1 VNFWGIIN
9 LKLLLDVLFAIGFG
23 LLLFSRVKEQRT
35 LWLLRGYLFLVST
48 AWFIQRYADL
58 PLTSKL
64 IDAVVLA
71 CSLSLAILWQ
81 GELRRLMELLG
92 TGRLAVLLGNPPK
105 EFRATST
112 TITQLVDTAGK
123 LSQNRRGALI
133 VVDLGSDLRPEDF
146 LYSGTNIEAQL
157 STDLLINLFA
167 TDTPLHD
174 GAVLVKGNK
183 IISAGVI
190 LPLSRQGISRY
201 GTRHLA
207 ALGIT
212 ERFDRCI
219 CIVVSEETGTLSL
232 ANQGKLERPITSSRL
247 QELLVNLIGNQN
259 SIGTNK
265 SSLAIKKLVKEVFQ
279 KVGIEESRLDSFPHQ
294 FSGGMRQRVSIAMA
308 LALKPKLL
316 IADEPTTSL
325 DTITSFEIMQEII
338 HLCNEFDTTLILIS
352 HDINLAAKWCKKV
365 AIIEKGSIVEKGN
378 VSDLSCKT
386 AVHHRKVAN
395 HY

>member
-1 VNFWGIIN
+1 MISWGFIN
-9 LKLLLDVLFAIGFG
+9 LKLLLDVLFAAGFG

-35 LWLLRGYLFLVST
+35 LWLLRGYIFLVSL
-48 AWFIQRYADL
+48 AWFIQRYANL
-58 PLTSKL
+58 PLTTKL

-92 TGRLAVLLGNPPK
+92 TGRLTVILGNQPK
-105 EFRATST
+105 EFRANTN
-112 TITQLVDTAGK
+112 TINQLVDAAGK

-133 VVDLGSDLRPEDF
+133 VIDLGSDLRPEDF
-146 LYSGTNIEAQL
+146 LYAGINIEAQL

-232 ANQGKLERPITSSRL
+232 SNQGKLERPITSSRL
-247 QELLVNLIGNQN
+247 QELLSELIGGSNTQSNSKPSKNRNVLSSNQ
-259 SIGTNK
+259 T
-265 SSLAIKKLVKEVFQ
+265 
-279 KVGIEESRLDSFPHQ
+279 
-294 FSGGMRQRVSIAMA
+294 
-308 LALKPKLL
+308 KP
-316 IADEPTTSL
+316 
-325 DTITSFEIMQEII
+325 DTIS
-338 HLCNEFDTTLILIS
+338 N
-352 HDINLAAKWCKKV
+352 INIDQNTKEL
-365 AIIEKGSIVEKGN
+365 
-378 VSDLSCKT
+378 D
-386 AVHHRKVAN
+386 
-395 HY
+395 

>member
-1 VNFWGIIN
+1 MNFWGFIN
-9 LKLLLDVLFAIGFG
+9 LKFLLDVLFAIGFG
-23 LLLFSRVKEQRT
+23 ILLFSRVKEQRT
-35 LWLLRGYLFLVST
+35 LWLLRGYLFLVSL
-48 AWFIQRYADL
+48 AWFIQRYAYL

-112 TITQLVDTAGK
+112 TVNQLVDASGK
-123 LSQNRRGALI
+123 LSQNRKGALI

-146 LYSGTNIEAQL
+146 LYSGINIEAQL

-247 QELLVNLIGNQN
+247 QELLIKLIGMQN
-259 SIGTNK
+259 PLGTQK
-265 SSLAIKKLVKEVFQ
+265 SSANK
-279 KVGIEESRLDSFPHQ
+279 
-294 FSGGMRQRVSIAMA
+294 
-308 LALKPKLL
+308 
-316 IADEPTTSL
+316 TTSL
-325 DTITSFEIMQEII
+325 QNINTDDTITSENNSENQNTIK
-338 HLCNEFDTTLILIS
+338 D
-352 HDINLAAKWCKKV
+352 
-365 AIIEKGSIVEKGN
+365 
-378 VSDLSCKT
+378 
-386 AVHHRKVAN
+386 
-395 HY
+395 

>member
-1 VNFWGIIN
+1 MNFWGLIN
-9 LKLLLDVLFAIGFG
+9 LKLLLDVLFALGFG

-35 LWLLRGYLFLVST
+35 LWLLRGYLFLVSF
-48 AWFIQRYADL
+48 AWFIQRYAFL

-112 TITQLVDTAGK
+112 TVNQLVDAAGK
-123 LSQNRRGALI
+123 LSQSRKGALI

-146 LYSGTNIEAQL
+146 LYSGINIEAQL

-219 CIVVSEETGTLSL
+219 CIVVSEETGTISL
-232 ANQGKLERPITSSRL
+232 ADQGKLERPITSSRL
-247 QELLVNLIGNQN
+247 QELLIKLVGNQN
-259 SIGTNK
+259 PLGKTK
-265 SSLAIKKLVKEVFQ
+265 SSSDKTTSYQNINTNDNIV
-279 KVGIEESRLDSFPHQ
+279 IEN
-294 FSGGMRQRVSIAMA
+294 
-308 LALKPKLL
+308 KPKKS
-316 IADEPTTSL
+316 ESQNTL
-325 DTITSFEIMQEII
+325 D
-338 HLCNEFDTTLILIS
+338 
-352 HDINLAAKWCKKV
+352 
-365 AIIEKGSIVEKGN
+365 
-378 VSDLSCKT
+378 
-386 AVHHRKVAN
+386 
-395 HY
+395 

>member
-1 VNFWGIIN
+1 MFNVNFWGIIN
-9 LKLLLDVLFAIGFG
+9 LKLLLDVLFAISIGV
-23 LLLFSRVKEQRT
+23 LLFSRVKEQRT
-35 LWLLRGYLFLVST
+35 LWLLRGYLFLVSF
-48 AWFIQRYADL
+48 AWFIQRYAYL

-105 EFRATST
+105 EFRATKT

-146 LYSGTNIEAQL
+146 LYSGTNIDALL

-247 QELLVNLIGNQN
+247 QELLVNSIGNQN
-259 SIGTNK
+259 SMGANK
-265 SSLAIKKLVKEVFQ
+265 SSSSKNALSQSTNPSDNINNGISEKESN
-279 KVGIEESRLDSFPHQ
+279 KS
-294 FSGGMRQRVSIAMA
+294 
-308 LALKPKLL
+308 
-316 IADEPTTSL
+316 
-325 DTITSFEIMQEII
+325 EIFT
-338 HLCNEFDTTLILIS
+338 NKR
-352 HDINLAAKWCKKV
+352 N
-365 AIIEKGSIVEKGN
+365 
-378 VSDLSCKT
+378 
-386 AVHHRKVAN
+386 
-395 HY
+395 

>member
-1 VNFWGIIN
+1 MNFWGIIN
-9 LKLLLDVLFAIGFG
+9 LKLLLDVLFAISIGI
-23 LLLFSRVKEQRT
+23 LLFSRVKEQRT
-35 LWLLRGYLFLVST
+35 LWLLRGYLFLVSF
-48 AWFIQRYADL
+48 AWFIQRYAYL

-92 TGRLAVLLGNPPK
+92 TGRLAVLLGNPPR
-105 EFRATST
+105 EFRATKT
-112 TITQLVDTAGK
+112 TITQLVDTAGR

-146 LYSGTNIEAQL
+146 LYSGTNIDAQL

-259 SIGTNK
+259 SMGTNK
-265 SSLAIKKLVKEVFQ
+265 SSSSKNALSQSTNPNGNINIGKSEKEPS
-279 KVGIEESRLDSFPHQ
+279 KS
-294 FSGGMRQRVSIAMA
+294 
-308 LALKPKLL
+308 
-316 IADEPTTSL
+316 
-325 DTITSFEIMQEII
+325 EIFT
-338 HLCNEFDTTLILIS
+338 NKRD
-352 HDINLAAKWCKKV
+352 
-365 AIIEKGSIVEKGN
+365 
-378 VSDLSCKT
+378 
-386 AVHHRKVAN
+386 
-395 HY
+395 

>member
-1 VNFWGIIN
+1 MISWGFIN
-9 LKLLLDVLFAIGFG
+9 LKLLLDVLFAAGFG

-35 LWLLRGYLFLVST
+35 LWLLRGYIFLVSL
-48 AWFIQRYADL
+48 AWFIQRYANL
-58 PLTSKL
+58 PLTTKL

-92 TGRLAVLLGNPPK
+92 TGRLTVILGNQPK
-105 EFRATST
+105 EFRGNSNTVN
-112 TITQLVDTAGK
+112 QLVDAAGK
-123 LSQNRRGALI
+123 LSQNKRGALI

-146 LYSGTNIEAQL
+146 LYAGINIEAQL

-212 ERFDRCI
+212 ERFDRSI
-219 CIVVSEETGTLSL
+219 CVVVSEETGTISL
-232 ANQGKLERPITSSRL
+232 ASQGKLERPITSSRL
-247 QELLVNLIGNQN
+247 QELLSELIGSSNIQ
-259 SIGTNK
+259 SISKSSKNRNVSSPNK
-265 SSLAIKKLVKEVFQ
+265 S
-279 KVGIEESRLDSFPHQ
+279 
-294 FSGGMRQRVSIAMA
+294 
-308 LALKPKLL
+308 KPD
-316 IADEPTTSL
+316 IISNI
-325 DTITSFEIMQEII
+325 TIDK
-338 HLCNEFDTTLILIS
+338 NA
-352 HDINLAAKWCKKV
+352 NK
-365 AIIEKGSIVEKGN
+365 
-378 VSDLSCKT
+378 SD
-386 AVHHRKVAN
+386 
-395 HY
+395 

>member
-1 VNFWGIIN
+1 MNFWGFIN
-9 LKLLLDVLFAIGFG
+9 LKFLLDVLFAVGFG
-23 LLLFSRVKEQRT
+23 LLLFTRVKEQRT
-35 LWLLRGYLFLVST
+35 LWLLRGYLLLVSF
-48 AWFIQRYADL
+48 AWFMQRYAYL

-112 TITQLVDTAGK
+112 TISQLVDTAGK

-259 SIGTNK
+259 SLG
-265 SSLAIKKLVKEVFQ
+265 SSK
-279 KVGIEESRLDSFPHQ
+279 
-294 FSGGMRQRVSIAMA
+294 
-308 LALKPKLL
+308 
-316 IADEPTTSL
+316 TSL
-325 DTITSFEIMQEII
+325 NKTSPSQKTNPNDNITKNIDDTESHKSE
-338 HLCNEFDTTLILIS
+338 TLFNIK
-352 HDINLAAKWCKKV
+352 D
-365 AIIEKGSIVEKGN
+365 
-378 VSDLSCKT
+378 
-386 AVHHRKVAN
+386 
-395 HY
+395 

>member
-1 VNFWGIIN
+1 MNFWGLIT
-9 LKLLLDVLFAIGFG
+9 LKLILDILFASGFG
-23 LLLFSRVKEQRT
+23 LLLFSRVKEPRT
-35 LWLLRGYLFLVST
+35 LWLLRGYLFLVSL
-48 AWFIQRYADL
+48 AWFVQRYANL

-92 TGRLAVLLGNPPK
+92 TGRLTVLLGNQPK
-105 EFRATST
+105 EFRGNSST
-112 TITQLVDTAGK
+112 VSQLVEAAGK
-123 LSQNRRGALI
+123 LSQNRKGALI

-146 LYSGTNIEAQL
+146 LYSGINIEAQL
-157 STDLLINLFA
+157 SSDLLINLFA

-219 CIVVSEETGTLSL
+219 CVVVSEETGTLSL

-247 QELLVNLIGNQN
+247 QELLGEFIGYGNTQTI
-259 SIGTNK
+259 SK
-265 SSLAIKKLVKEVFQ
+265 SSTN
-279 KVGIEESRLDSFPHQ
+279 R
-294 FSGGMRQRVSIAMA
+294 
-308 LALKPKLL
+308 
-316 IADEPTTSL
+316 
-325 DTITSFEIMQEII
+325 
-338 HLCNEFDTTLILIS
+338 
-352 HDINLAAKWCKKV
+352 
-365 AIIEKGSIVEKGN
+365 N
-378 VSDLSCKT
+378 VSSQNKT
-386 AVHHRKVAN
+386 STDNISNSLIDKSD
-395 HY
+395 

>member
-1 VNFWGIIN
+1 MSFWGFLN
-9 LKLLLDVLFAIGFG
+9 LKLLLDVFFAAGFG
-23 LLLFSRVKEQRT
+23 MLLFSRVKEQRT
-35 LWLLRGYLFLVST
+35 LWLLRGYLFLVSL
-48 AWFIQRYADL
+48 AWFVQRFASL

-64 IDAVVLA
+64 IDALVIA

-92 TGRLAVLLGNPPK
+92 TGRLTVLLGNPPK
-105 EFRATST
+105 EFRANSNEVN
-112 TITQLVDTAGK
+112 QLVDAAGK
-123 LSQNRRGALI
+123 LSQNRRGALM

-146 LYSGTNIEAQL
+146 LYSGIKIDALL

-174 GAVLVKGNK
+174 GAILVKGNK

-247 QELLVNLIGNQN
+247 QELLNDFIGGLNKQTISKSSTN
-259 SIGTNK
+259 RNVSMPKKETIDIISSIGVDK
-265 SSLAIKKLVKEVFQ
+265 SVK
-279 KVGIEESRLDSFPHQ
+279 
-294 FSGGMRQRVSIAMA
+294 
-308 LALKPKLL
+308 
-316 IADEPTTSL
+316 
-325 DTITSFEIMQEII
+325 
-338 HLCNEFDTTLILIS
+338 N
-352 HDINLAAKWCKKV
+352 
-365 AIIEKGSIVEKGN
+365 
-378 VSDLSCKT
+378 SD
-386 AVHHRKVAN
+386 
-395 HY
+395 

>member
-1 VNFWGIIN
+1 VSFWGFLN
-9 LKLLLDVLFAIGFG
+9 LKLLLDVFFAAGFG
-23 LLLFSRVKEQRT
+23 MLLFSRVKEQRT
-35 LWLLRGYLFLVST
+35 LWLLRGYLFLVSL
-48 AWFIQRYADL
+48 AWFVQRFASL

-64 IDAVVLA
+64 IDALVIA

-92 TGRLAVLLGNPPK
+92 TGRLTVLLGNPPK
-105 EFRATST
+105 EFRANSNAVN
-112 TITQLVDTAGK
+112 QLVDASGK

-146 LYSGTNIEAQL
+146 LYSGIKIDALL
-157 STDLLINLFA
+157 SADLLINLFA

-174 GAVLVKGNK
+174 GAILVKGNK

-247 QELLVNLIGNQN
+247 QELLNDFVGGLNSQTISKTSTNRN
-259 SIGTNK
+259 VSMPKKETVDIISSIGIDK
-265 SSLAIKKLVKEVFQ
+265 SVK
-279 KVGIEESRLDSFPHQ
+279 
-294 FSGGMRQRVSIAMA
+294 
-308 LALKPKLL
+308 
-316 IADEPTTSL
+316 
-325 DTITSFEIMQEII
+325 
-338 HLCNEFDTTLILIS
+338 N
-352 HDINLAAKWCKKV
+352 
-365 AIIEKGSIVEKGN
+365 
-378 VSDLSCKT
+378 SD
-386 AVHHRKVAN
+386 
-395 HY
+395 

>member
-9 LKLLLDVLFAIGFG
+9 LKFILDVLFAIGFG

-35 LWLLRGYLFLVST
+35 LWLLRGYLFLVSS
-48 AWFIQRYADL
+48 AWFIQIYAYL

-174 GAVLVKGNK
+174 GAVLVKGKK
-183 IISAGVI
+183 IISAGVL
-190 LPLSRQGISRY
+190 LPHSRQGISRY

-247 QELLVNLIGNQN
+247 QELLAKLIGNQN
-259 SIGTNK
+259 SMGANKASLSKNVLSQKTNHSDNIISDVNEKESEK
-265 SSLAIKKLVKEVFQ
+265 SEIFINKK
-279 KVGIEESRLDSFPHQ
+279 D
-294 FSGGMRQRVSIAMA
+294 
-308 LALKPKLL
+308 
-316 IADEPTTSL
+316 
-325 DTITSFEIMQEII
+325 
-338 HLCNEFDTTLILIS
+338 
-352 HDINLAAKWCKKV
+352 
-365 AIIEKGSIVEKGN
+365 
-378 VSDLSCKT
+378 
-386 AVHHRKVAN
+386 
-395 HY
+395 

>member
-1 VNFWGIIN
+1 MSFWGFLN
-9 LKLLLDVLFAIGFG
+9 LKLLLDVFFAAGFG
-23 LLLFSRVKEQRT
+23 MLLFSRVKEQRT
-35 LWLLRGYLFLVST
+35 LWLLRGYLFLVSL
-48 AWFIQRYADL
+48 AWFVQRFASL

-64 IDAVVLA
+64 IDALVIA

-92 TGRLAVLLGNPPK
+92 TGRLTVLLGNPPK
-105 EFRATST
+105 EFRANSNAVN
-112 TITQLVDTAGK
+112 QLVDAAGK

-146 LYSGTNIEAQL
+146 LYSGIKIDALL

-174 GAVLVKGNK
+174 GAILVKGNK

-219 CIVVSEETGTLSL
+219 CVVVSEETGTLSL

-247 QELLVNLIGNQN
+247 QELLNDFIGGLNNQTISKSSTN
-259 SIGTNK
+259 RNVSMPKKETIDIISSIGVDK
-265 SSLAIKKLVKEVFQ
+265 SVK
-279 KVGIEESRLDSFPHQ
+279 
-294 FSGGMRQRVSIAMA
+294 
-308 LALKPKLL
+308 
-316 IADEPTTSL
+316 
-325 DTITSFEIMQEII
+325 
-338 HLCNEFDTTLILIS
+338 N
-352 HDINLAAKWCKKV
+352 
-365 AIIEKGSIVEKGN
+365 
-378 VSDLSCKT
+378 SD
-386 AVHHRKVAN
+386 
-395 HY
+395 

>member
-1 VNFWGIIN
+1 MSFWGFLN
-9 LKLLLDVLFAIGFG
+9 LKLLLDVFFAAAFG
-23 LLLFSRVKEQRT
+23 MLLFSRVKEQRT
-35 LWLLRGYLFLVST
+35 LWLLRGYLFLVSL
-48 AWFIQRYADL
+48 AWFVQRFASL

-64 IDAVVLA
+64 IDALVIA

-92 TGRLAVLLGNPPK
+92 TGRLTVILGNPPK
-105 EFRATST
+105 EFRANSNA
-112 TITQLVDTAGK
+112 INQLVDAAGK
-123 LSQNRRGALI
+123 LSQNRRGALM

-146 LYSGTNIEAQL
+146 LYSGIKIDAQL

-174 GAVLVKGNK
+174 GAILVKGNK

-247 QELLVNLIGNQN
+247 QELLNDFIGGLNNQTMSKSSTN
-259 SIGTNK
+259 RNVSMPKKETIDIISSIGVDK
-265 SSLAIKKLVKEVFQ
+265 SVK
-279 KVGIEESRLDSFPHQ
+279 
-294 FSGGMRQRVSIAMA
+294 
-308 LALKPKLL
+308 
-316 IADEPTTSL
+316 
-325 DTITSFEIMQEII
+325 
-338 HLCNEFDTTLILIS
+338 N
-352 HDINLAAKWCKKV
+352 
-365 AIIEKGSIVEKGN
+365 
-378 VSDLSCKT
+378 SD
-386 AVHHRKVAN
+386 
-395 HY
+395 